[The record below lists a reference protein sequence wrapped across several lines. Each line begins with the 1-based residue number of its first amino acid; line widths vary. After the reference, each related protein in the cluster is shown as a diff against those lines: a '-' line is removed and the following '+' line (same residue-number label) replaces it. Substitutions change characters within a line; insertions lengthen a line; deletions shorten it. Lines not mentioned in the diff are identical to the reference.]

1 MRGHL
6 KHRYL
11 IALGSN
17 KRHYRYGA
25 PAAVLRAALS
35 ALDKHGCT
43 LKAAS
48 PIIISAPIGPSQR
61 QYANAAA
68 QVKTRFDPDEMLA
81 HLQAMEAKFGRRS
94 GGQRWSARVLDLD
107 IVLWSGGPWSG
118 PGLTIPHPAFRARA
132 FVLGPAKVIAA
143 HWRDPIT
150 HCTIGQLYARLTKPR
165 PLPRAPLVVRALSS
179 VGRATDF

>member
-1 MRGHL
+1 L

-17 KRHYRYGA
+17 KRHHRYGR
-25 PAAVLRAALS
+25 PAEVVHAALG
-35 ALDKHGCT
+35 ALDKHHCT

-48 PIIISAPIGPSQR
+48 PIITSAPIGPSQR
-61 QYANAAA
+61 QYANAVAL
-68 QVKTRFDPDEMLA
+68 VKTRLDPDEMLA
-81 HLQAMEAKFGRRS
+81 YLQATEAKFGRRS

-107 IVLWSGGPWSG
+107 LLLWSGGSWSS
-118 PGLTIPHPAFRARA
+118 PDLTIPHPAFRYRT
-132 FVLGPAKVIAA
+132 FVLGPAKAIAP

-150 HCTIGQLYARLTKPR
+150 RCTIGQLYARLTKPR
-165 PLPRAPLVVRALSS
+165 PLPRAPLVVGALSS